1 MVNFMSGILSQFKKK
16 ACAIQQNQP
25 SMITGEF
32 SDLESSEIITE
43 NQDNKKYKY
52 RWADD
57 ILWYSHSWEVGRVG
71 AITEPGK

>member
-1 MVNFMSGILSQFKKK
+1 
-16 ACAIQQNQP
+16 
-25 SMITGEF
+25 MITGEF